1 MFVKRSS
8 VYLITASEKQS
19 STEGYG
25 NQNTEEKAESSLC
38 RAWIIPPKK
47 TDDSTFWCYYI
58 KFKSCILFGELT

>member
-1 MFVKRSS
+1 MMLVKRSS
-8 VYLITASEKQS
+8 VYLITASKKQS

-47 TDDSTFWCYYI
+47 QMTL
-58 KFKSCILFGELT
+58 LFGVTILNLNRVYFLEN

>member
-1 MFVKRSS
+1 M
-8 VYLITASEKQS
+8 TASKKQS

-47 TDDSTFWCYYI
+47 QMTL
-58 KFKSCILFGELT
+58 LFGVTILNLNRVYFLEN